1 MHAFVLAPDTL
12 ESFYPLT
19 LPRQLGE
26 IPVANTPLR
35 ELQFNTLA
43 ALGLK
48 IAQGAQKQFSP
59 PSLFMRGDAY
69 ISSEDLKNLSN
80 HTPPAVLTDKA
91 DQPLAWLGNSARIPE
106 KADRFS
112 AEQGWRLCYP
122 WDLLQL
128 NEQLVS
134 ALDENEIVGEISDGV
149 HIDGTITVGTGS
161 RLLPGVYIEGKVM
174 IGQNCKIGPN
184 CYIRG
189 NTSVGDNC
197 HIGQA
202 VEIKN
207 SLIMDNVSVGHLS
220 YCGDTIIGHSA
231 NLGAGTITA
240 NLRHDGT
247 DHRSMIRGELVNTG
261 RRKLGAVIG
270 EGAHTGIHTSIY
282 PGRKMWP
289 ATNTRPGTVVQKD
302 IISK

>member
-1 MHAFVLAPDTL
+1 MHAFVLAPDKL
-12 ESFYPLT
+12 ETFYPLT
-19 LPRQLGE
+19 LSRSLGE
-26 IPVANTPLR
+26 IPVGNTLLR
-35 ELQFNTLA
+35 KLQFNMLA
-43 ALGLK
+43 SIGLE
-48 IAQGAQKQFSP
+48 IAKGEEEQFSP

-69 ISSEDLKNLSN
+69 ISSADLKNLRQRPS
-80 HTPPAVLTDKA
+80 PAVLTDKA
-91 DQPLAWLGNSARIPE
+91 DQPLAWVGSSARIP
-106 KADRFS
+106 KKVARFR
-112 AEQGWRLCYP
+112 AENGWRLCYP

-128 NEQLVS
+128 NEQLVN

-149 HIDGTITVGTGS
+149 HIDGTITVGQGT

-189 NTSVGDNC
+189 STTIGDNC

-207 SLIMDNVSVGHLS
+207 SLIMNNVSVGHLS
-220 YCGDTIIGHSA
+220 YCGDTIIGHCA

-270 EGAHTGIHTSIY
+270 KGAHTGIHTSIY

-289 ATNTRPGTVVQKD
+289 ATNTRPGAVVQRD
-302 IISK
+302 VIST